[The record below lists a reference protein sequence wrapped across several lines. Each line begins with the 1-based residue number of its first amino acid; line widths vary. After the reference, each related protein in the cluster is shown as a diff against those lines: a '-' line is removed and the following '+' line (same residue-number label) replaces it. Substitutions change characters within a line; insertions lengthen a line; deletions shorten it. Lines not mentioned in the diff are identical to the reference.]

1 MSRIT
6 YTIAKWFGGRWRADM
21 LVDNHRVEKAYFDT
35 YAQALAW
42 CLSKE
47 TELAQE
53 VKGEIK
59 WQTQSFDRTQ

>member
-53 VKGEIK
+53 VKG
-59 WQTQSFDRTQ
+59 DR